1 MEVYEKSDTYYFI
14 YQCIREKFRI
24 KIKELAVLLGI
35 SGRGKTFATASKYLH
50 RMYEYKISL
59 KPALIFRS
67 YENVCI
73 TTYFLKVKSK
83 DTFSETFQSLKED
96 PNVSKVFFLSGAY
109 DFLVTSLQD
118 NLGLKTHGVT
128 AAKKSIMYNPQFTV
142 PHGWKKDTEDAL
154 RTFTN
159 SNLEKGALERE
170 LRDFLPWEDIH
181 WNIFYEMKD
190 DARLSFKEV
199 GESIGVTFD
208 TVKKHFYESVLPYC
222 DVAHYFFPK
231 GYDNYYQS
239 LILLKSHYE
248 KDLIKALGTLP
259 CTSYVYPLEKELLLS
274 VFHEGVIDL
283 LKAFKKLEEAG
294 FVDEYLLLVPL
305 AYSD

>member
-1 MEVYEKSDTYYFI
+1 MNTYEKSDRYYFM

-50 RMYEYKISL
+50 RMYKYQISL

-67 YENVCI
+67 YENIYI

-83 DTFSETFQSLKED
+83 DTYSETYQNLKED
-96 PNVSKVFFLSGAY
+96 LAVSKVFFLSGAY
-109 DFLVTSLQD
+109 DFLITSLQD
-118 NLGLKTHGVT
+118 NLDLRTHGVT
-128 AAKKSIMYNPQFTV
+128 VAKKSIMYNPHFTV
-142 PHGWKKDTEDAL
+142 PTGWKKEMKDAL
-154 RTFTN
+154 NLFSN
-159 SNLEKGALERE
+159 PNLEEGVFQRE
-170 LRDFLPWEDIH
+170 LRDFLPWRDIH
-181 WNIFYEMKD
+181 WDIFYEMKD
-190 DARLSFKEV
+190 DARKSFKEV

-208 TVKKHFYESVLPYC
+208 TVKKHFYESVLPCC

-239 LILLKSHYE
+239 LILLRSHYE
-248 KDLIKALGTLP
+248 KDLIKALSALP
-259 CTSYVYPLEKELLLS
+259 CTSYVYPLEEELLLS
-274 VFHEGVIDL
+274 IFHEGVVDL

-294 FVDEYLLLVPL
+294 FVEEYLLLVPL
-305 AYSD
+305 AYTD